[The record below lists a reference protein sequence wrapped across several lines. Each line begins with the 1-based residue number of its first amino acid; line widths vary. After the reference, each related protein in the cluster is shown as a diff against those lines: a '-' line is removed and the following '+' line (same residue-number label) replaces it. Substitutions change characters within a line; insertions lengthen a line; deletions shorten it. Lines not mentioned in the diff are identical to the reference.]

1 MPLLRVSM
9 WPGRTVE
16 QKARLAK
23 ALTDTMMEVAKVPAE
38 AVTIQF
44 EDLPKENWAT
54 AGKLHSELFRDRGP
68 GAT

>member
-9 WPGRTVE
+9 WPGRSRE
-16 QKARLAK
+16 QKAKLAK
-23 ALTDTMMEVAKVPAE
+23 ALTDTMVAEAGCPAE

-54 AGKLHSELFRDRGP
+54 GGTLHTELFKDKP
-68 GAT
+68 

>member
-9 WPGRTVE
+9 WAGRTKE
-16 QKARLAK
+16 QKAELAK
-23 ALTDTMMEVAKVPAE
+23 ALTKSMADTAGVPPE

-54 AGKLHSELFRDRGP
+54 GGKLHTELFK
-68 GAT
+68 